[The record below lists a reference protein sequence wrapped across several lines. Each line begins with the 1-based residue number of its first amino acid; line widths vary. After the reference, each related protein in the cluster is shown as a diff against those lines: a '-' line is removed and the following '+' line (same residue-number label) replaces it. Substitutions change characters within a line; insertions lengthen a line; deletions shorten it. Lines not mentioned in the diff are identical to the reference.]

1 MKGLVFMNNKDI
13 ANEWFTFADNDLKS
27 AKFLFHMYPAP
38 LEIICYLCQQSAEKY
53 LKGFIAMNGG
63 RILKTHDLTLL
74 NKTCIEYDQ
83 SFQKIQG
90 ACIELVDYAT
100 QARYPFHLELD
111 EHDQKKAVESAEK
124 IRKLILNLVDNS

>member
-1 MKGLVFMNNKDI
+1 MFINNKDI
-13 ANEWFTFADNDLKS
+13 ANEWFAFADNDLKS
-27 AKFLFHMYPAP
+27 AKFLLRMHPTL

-63 RILKTHDLTLL
+63 KILKTHDLTLL
-74 NKTCIEYDQ
+74 SKFCIEYDQ
-83 SFQKIQG
+83 SFQKIQD

-111 EHDQKKAVESAEK
+111 EHDQKKAVESAEE
-124 IRKLILNLVDNS
+124 IRKLILSKV